1 MSGYLQR
8 VLLELLN
15 NLEYGLTPLR
25 AAQMLWGNNATD
37 ANRNAVRRALS
48 ALERRGL
55 AHRDLGGIRY
65 YANSRAVLPLRVR
78 TSCGSRRCHL
88 RNEDNGEADAGTRQL
103 PLDVDPGSTIQVH
116 VEQQAQGAIVI
127 VDRGEKCLG

>member
-1 MSGYLQR
+1 MLPRVQIELKARAEGMSGYLQR

-37 ANRNAVRRALS
+37 ANRNAIRRALS

-55 AHRDLGGIRY
+55 AQRDLGGRRY
-65 YANSRAVLPLRVR
+65 YANSRAKF
-78 TSCGSRRCHL
+78 CC
-88 RNEDNGEADAGTRQL
+88 
-103 PLDVDPGSTIQVH
+103 
-116 VEQQAQGAIVI
+116 
-127 VDRGEKCLG
+127 

>member
-1 MSGYLQR
+1 MLHRVPIEVKARAEGMSGYLQR

-37 ANRNAVRRALS
+37 ANRNAIRRALS

-55 AHRDLGGIRY
+55 AQRDLGGRRY
-65 YANSRAVLPLRVR
+65 YANSRAKF
-78 TSCGSRRCHL
+78 CC
-88 RNEDNGEADAGTRQL
+88 
-103 PLDVDPGSTIQVH
+103 
-116 VEQQAQGAIVI
+116 
-127 VDRGEKCLG
+127 